1 MGVDEAWKCKGCGIL
16 IESQNS
22 FIRSGGLGSRTG
34 DLSAAASPTGQP
46 RPAVSPSLEGKAEE
60 PWMVPPM
67 DWLKNPN
74 DVMDGGN
81 VEDGKALALEEAY
94 AAPAN
99 HTIKIQHI
107 TNMLLM
113 KKFCLVV
120 IPKQ

>member
-1 MGVDEAWKCKGCGIL
+1 
-16 IESQNS
+16 
-22 FIRSGGLGSRTG
+22 
-34 DLSAAASPTGQP
+34 
-46 RPAVSPSLEGKAEE
+46 
-60 PWMVPPM
+60 MVPPM

-99 HTIKIQHI
+99 HTINIQHI

-113 KKFCLVV
+113 KKFC
-120 IPKQ
+120 